1 MLMNQAGFVYTEIKK
16 VENAIENHFL
26 SKFKYPKILALL
38 LMVVLAVLLA
48 ENQNFT
54 NFASSLGE
62 LSYIGSFI
70 GGILF
75 SFGFT
80 SPFAGAFFVDVIA
93 PNIFIAA
100 LIGGVGAML
109 GDLLIFKIIRFSF
122 KDEFAKIKHEK
133 LLKEIKLKAQHTL
146 GKRIMR
152 YIAFAFAGFVI
163 ACPVLPDEAG
173 VTLIAGLSHINEKQL
188 AIISYICNTLGILA
202 MLLI

>member
-1 MLMNQAGFVYTEIKK
+1 MMNQQGFVYTELKK
-16 VENAIENHFL
+16 VEYAIESHFL
-26 SKFKYPKILALL
+26 SKFKYPKIFALG

-48 ENQNFT
+48 GNQDFGA
-54 NFASSLGE
+54 FAAGLGE
-62 LSYIGSFI
+62 LSYIGAFI

-80 SPFAGAFFVDVIA
+80 SPFAGAFFVDVVV

-133 LLKEIKLKAQHTL
+133 LLKEIKSKTQHTL

-152 YIAFAFAGFVI
+152 YIAFALAGFVI
-163 ACPVLPDEAG
+163 ACPILPDEAG

-188 AIISYICNTLGILA
+188 AIISYACNTLGILA

>member
-1 MLMNQAGFVYTEIKK
+1 MNQAGFVYTEIKK
-16 VENAIENHFL
+16 VERAIESHFL
-26 SKFKYPKILALL
+26 SKFKYPKILLL
-38 LMVVLAVLLA
+38 LVIVILAIILA
-48 ENQNFT
+48 ENQDFN
-54 NFASSLGE
+54 NFAAGLGE
-62 LSYIGSFI
+62 LSYMGSLI

-80 SPFAGAFFVDVIA
+80 SPFAAAFFIDVIV
-93 PNIFIAA
+93 PNIFVAA
-100 LIGGVGAML
+100 LIGGIGAML

-122 KDEFAKIKHEK
+122 KDEFAKIRHEK
-133 LLKEIKLKAQHTL
+133 LLKEIKSRAQHTI

-152 YIAFAFAGFVI
+152 YISFAFAGFVI

-188 AIISYICNTLGILA
+188 ALISYACNTLGILV